1 MPELDDQQLL
11 REFARENSPDA
22 FAALV
27 TRYVNLVYSAALRS
41 TGNPD
46 HAAEIVQAVFVILAR
61 KAGSLRPGTVLS
73 GWLYQTARL
82 TAANFVKGEIRRQ
95 RREQEA
101 YMQSTL
107 GQPQT
112 MAWDQIA
119 PLLDEAMGDLNETDR
134 NAVVLRFF
142 ENKSAREVAAVLK
155 VKEATAHKRVS
166 RALEKLRKFFAKR
179 GVTSTTAIIAGAVL
193 ANSVQ
198 AAPAGLAKT
207 AATLAVTKGA
217 SASVSTLVLMKTTLR
232 TMAWAKA
239 KTALIAGIT
248 LILAI
253 SAATLV
259 LQHQHGRRVQASD
272 GFYPR
277 ETWAAVGYAS
287 PEAAFESAI
296 WARSQGDVAAL
307 LASVT
312 PDGGF
317 FRDLQGTFQGETVAK
332 GKRELENVTG
342 FRITHKETMS
352 ADEVILTVQLEGR
365 NPNGEPLGSANAEGF
380 RVQHIPSG
388 WKVAGAVNRRNDPV
402 PKP

>member
-259 LQHQHGRRVQASD
+259 LQHQHGDRVQASD

-296 WARSQGDVAAL
+296 
-307 LASVT
+307 
-312 PDGGF
+312 
-317 FRDLQGTFQGETVAK
+317 
-332 GKRELENVTG
+332 
-342 FRITHKETMS
+342 
-352 ADEVILTVQLEGR
+352 
-365 NPNGEPLGSANAEGF
+365 
-380 RVQHIPSG
+380 
-388 WKVAGAVNRRNDPV
+388 
-402 PKP
+402 